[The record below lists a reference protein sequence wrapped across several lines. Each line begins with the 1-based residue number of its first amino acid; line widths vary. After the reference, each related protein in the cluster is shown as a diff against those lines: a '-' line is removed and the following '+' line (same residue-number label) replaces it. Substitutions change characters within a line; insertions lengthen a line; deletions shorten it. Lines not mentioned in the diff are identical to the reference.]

1 MLQNNTLLRGLFL
14 VLVMGLYLVLNTDSS
29 AWEPR
34 LQQLDRLDVQK
45 NRDRV
50 IRLGECRGCYLRGA
64 DFRHIDLRGADLA
77 GAVLE
82 GAIWTDGT
90 TCQAGSIG
98 RCVRPQPPQPQ

>member
-34 LQQLDRLDVQK
+34 LQALEPMNVHK

-64 DFRHIDLRGADLA
+64 DFRNIDISGADLA
-77 GAVLE
+77 GANLE

-90 TCQAGSIG
+90 VCQAHSIG
-98 RCVRPQPPQPQ
+98 RCIPPQPPAQE